1 MSFATL
7 TSKGQI
13 TLPKLVR
20 TQLNLKAGDRLR
32 FEARPDGTLIARPA
46 SGSAVNLV
54 GILKHKGQKRVSVE
68 GIDRGIGREISRKH
82 RARK

>member
-32 FEARPDGTLIARPA
+32 FEAMPDGTLIARPA
-46 SGSAVNLV
+46 TRSAVSLV
-54 GILKHKGQKRVSVE
+54 GILKRKGQKPVSIE
-68 GIDRGIGREISRKH
+68 DIDRGIGRDISRKH
-82 RARK
+82 RTRK